1 MYHHSQSNNQTIE
14 NLHSFIQKNIQSQ
27 TELNLVL
34 LNHSLFG
41 LFDNSSPE
49 WRQQY
54 YRNSVQQQ
62 LITDLARD
70 SKFINKFVVLKG
82 MSFSDY
88 GIYQNLGERLT
99 SDIDLLVD
107 DLSYF
112 SSALEEMHFKLVS
125 NHKWRGND
133 YKKIYAKMISGV
145 EVIVELH
152 TRIFYHVKSDSL
164 KTQQSLH
171 GYNILKIEDLLLHL
185 VGHLGF
191 QHTFL
196 KLHWLLDI
204 QLLLN
209 QYGETLDWKR
219 FEALLEEYQ
228 LINSWKYTCHF
239 LNLVFHDFKP
249 QFFLLNYLI
258 SSKFILFPEKE
269 KFRYYI
275 LKNFL
280 KDRFSTSFTYNFWWV
295 LEKGWKK

>member
-1 MYHHSQSNNQTIE
+1 MYHHRQSRNESIDK
-14 NLHSFIQKNIQSQ
+14 LRSFVQKNSHSQ
-27 TELNLVL
+27 VSLNLVL
-34 LNHSLFG
+34 LNHSLLG
-41 LFDNSSPE
+41 LLDQSSPE

-62 LITDLARD
+62 LITELAKD
-70 SKFINKFVVLKG
+70 THLKNKFVVLKG

-107 DLSYF
+107 DLNIF
-112 SSALEEMHFKLVS
+112 SNALEKIHFKLVS

-152 TRIFYHVKSDSL
+152 TRIFYHVKTDSL
-164 KTQQSLH
+164 KIQPSLH

-219 FEALLEEYQ
+219 FEALLEDYQ
-228 LINSWKYTCHF
+228 LKNSWKFTCLF
-239 LNLVFHDFKP
+239 LNLVFHDIKP
-249 QFFLLNYLI
+249 QSFLLNYLV

-275 LKNFL
+275 LKNLL
-280 KDRFSTSFTYNFWWV
+280 KDKFSTSYTYTFWWV

>member
-1 MYHHSQSNNQTIE
+1 MYLHKQSSVDSIE
-14 NLHSFIQKNIQSQ
+14 KLRLFIQKNCHSQEMFDLIQ
-27 TELNLVL
+27 
-34 LNHSLFG
+34 LNHSLLG
-41 LFDNSSPE
+41 LFDKNSLE

-62 LITDLARD
+62 FIIELA
-70 SKFINKFVVLKG
+70 KNPLLTNKFVVLKG
-82 MSFSDY
+82 MCFSDY

-99 SDIDLLVD
+99 SDIDLLVED
-107 DLSYF
+107 IDFFAKVLEDLQF
-112 SSALEEMHFKLVS
+112 NLVT

-133 YKKIYAKMISGV
+133 YKKIYAKTISGV

-152 TRIFYHVKSDSL
+152 ARIFYHVKSDSL
-164 KTQQSLH
+164 KVTQSLH

-209 QYGETLDWKR
+209 QFGETLDWKR
-219 FEALLEEYQ
+219 FETLIEDYQ
-228 LINSWKYTCHF
+228 LENSWKFTCHF
-239 LNLVFHDFKP
+239 LNLVFHDIKP
-249 QFFLLNYLI
+249 QSFLLNYLI

-275 LKNFL
+275 LKNLL
-280 KDRFSTSFTYNFWWV
+280 KDRVGTSFTYSFWWV